1 MCGDYTGI
9 IAKTQI
15 PSPAGRRHQLDNPRL
30 HRYNKIDVSG
40 ICKIYH
46 GRSIMFLDPL
56 RGGDRRMRQ
65 NRDDSRSIVAQPV
78 VGTVRSTED
87 EPDVAKVGT
96 VWSIRLSL
104 LSVVFL
110 PAQT

>member
-1 MCGDYTGI
+1 
-9 IAKTQI
+9 
-15 PSPAGRRHQLDNPRL
+15 
-30 HRYNKIDVSG
+30 
-40 ICKIYH
+40 
-46 GRSIMFLDPL
+46 
-56 RGGDRRMRQ
+56 MRQ